1 MSETSRVTY
10 HYHRA
15 WPLLVF
21 SVLAYFITS
30 TVASSMNIAAVLLEQ
45 ARGWDS
51 VLITSAISLA
61 SLGNVV
67 AGFIAGRA
75 CEKVSAKR
83 LCFAWGIA
91 YVLGLAL
98 MGFSKQ
104 FALFVVSMVVANA
117 ASSALGYNTV
127 PVLLANWFPTKK
139 GTIQGF
145 VSMGIPLGAGFASIV
160 YNFGFNTLGVDGSF
174 IPFMVI
180 AAVALVLLGL
190 GVTDT
195 PEQAGFEPDTLERCD
210 VHTAFANSNPEDNN
224 AAGKD
229 TGSTH
234 SLASQLLRNP
244 RFVVLSLVLGI
255 QLIYSGG
262 LMVQLAPRLLEL
274 GYSMDEAINAMLAAA
289 LFACVGSFICGVI
302 GDRFGSRIGAIL
314 SFVTGIVAIVL
325 NLTGNPICV
334 FASLAL
340 IGVVVGGADNWPVN
354 ICAEYFGREGFASS
368 FGLMLPIIQL
378 VGAIGPS
385 FFALISG
392 ATGSYVVSYIAGAV
406 LMAAGLVAFVLLTR
420 NGMLGEGER
429 AK

>member
-1 MSETSRVTY
+1 M
-10 HYHRA
+10 
-15 WPLLVF
+15 F

-30 TVASSMNIAAVLLEQ
+30 TVASSMNIAAVYLEQ
-45 ARGWDS
+45 VRGWDS
-51 VLITSAISLA
+51 VLITSALSLA

-75 CEKVSAKR
+75 CEKASAKR

-91 YVLGLAL
+91 YILGLAL

-104 FALFVVSMVVANA
+104 FSLFVVSMVVANA

-139 GTIQGF
+139 GTVQGF

-160 YNFGFNTLGVDGSF
+160 YNFGFNALGADGSF
-174 IPFMVI
+174 VPFMAI
-180 AAVALVLLGL
+180 AAAALLLLGL
-190 GVTDT
+190 GVRDT
-195 PEQAGFEPDTLERCD
+195 PEQAGFEPDTLERREPC
-210 VHTAFANSNPEDNN
+210 SSQS
-224 AAGKD
+224 AAAHGDGVSADEPID
-229 TGSTH
+229 TKG
-234 SLASQLLRNP
+234 LASRLLRNP
-244 RFVVLSLVLGI
+244 RFMALSLVLGI
-255 QLIYSGG
+255 QLVYSGG

-274 GYSMDEAINAMLAAA
+274 GYTMDEAINAMLASA
-289 LFACVGSFICGVI
+289 LFACAGSFICGVI
-302 GDRFGSRIGAIL
+302 GDKFGSRVGAIL
-314 SFVTGIVAIVL
+314 SFATGIVAILL
-325 NLTGNPICV
+325 NLSGNPVCV

-378 VGAIGPS
+378 VGSIGPG

-392 ATGSYVVSYIAGAV
+392 ATGSYVVSYIAGAA

-420 NGMLGEGER
+420 NGMLGEGES
-429 AK
+429 AE